1 MSEFTVGLQL
11 PRRSQSCISVTYL
24 RRTDATVGGSDLPPI
39 NLPVARFN
47 EEIIPADLAEII
59 EKSV

>member
-11 PRRSQSCISVTYL
+11 PGPSQSYISVTNL
-24 RRTDATVGGSDLPPI
+24 RRTDATVTGSDLPPI
-39 NLPVARFN
+39 KLPVARFN